1 MSDDKTLFYGPIN
14 YSPIWAMI
22 GLLLLGL
29 AIGIIVAI
37 IYITRKK
44 EIKTISTLKITA
56 PKVVNMNVL
65 RDKYLK
71 MINAAEERFKR
82 RQIKASQCHQQLS
95 LIVRLF
101 FYEAMGFHADIMT
114 LSDIKKSNYTKLAEL
129 VDGYYPDEFDTLE
142 KGSVADAAE
151 KARQIV
157 REQ

>member
-29 AIGIIVAI
+29 AIGIIVVI
-37 IYITRKK
+37 IYTTRKK

-71 MINAAEERFKR
+71 MIDAAEERFKR

-114 LSDIKKSNYTKLAEL
+114 LSDIKKSNYIKLAEL

>member
-1 MSDDKTLFYGPIN
+1 
-14 YSPIWAMI
+14 MI

-37 IYITRKK
+37 VYATRKK
-44 EIKTISTLKITA
+44 EIKTISALKITA

-71 MINAAEERFKR
+71 MIDAAEERFKR

>member
-1 MSDDKTLFYGPIN
+1 
-14 YSPIWAMI
+14 MI
-22 GLLLLGL
+22 GLLFLGL
-29 AIGIIVAI
+29 AIGTIAAI
-37 IYITRKK
+37 IYATRKK
-44 EIKTISTLKITA
+44 EIKTIIVKKI
-56 PKVVNMNVL
+56 VNMNVL

-71 MINAAEERFKR
+71 MIDAAEERFKR

-101 FYEAMGFHADIMT
+101 FYEGMGFHADVMT
-114 LSDIKKSNYTKLAEL
+114 LNDIKKSNYKKLAEL